1 MSEIKIH
8 KHLKNENI
16 VNFEHFFEDSEN
28 VYILLELCQNQTLN
42 ELLRRRKRLTELETK
57 CYLLQI
63 LNALSFIHSNHV
75 IHRDLKLSN
84 LFLSNEM
91 EIKVGDFGL
100 ATKVNYEG
108 ERKKTVCGTPNYIAP
123 EILDSKS
130 SHSYEADI
138 WSVGVILYTLLIGKP
153 PFETSDVKT
162 TYKKIKTNDYMFP
175 ENIMISQEARNL
187 IENILLTNPC
197 ERLSLDGIFEHDFL
211 NNKSMI
217 PKNLP
222 SSTLACPPSVSYLK
236 KLMPNKDYSIE
247 IPNQKKE
254 LAENTAP
261 LIALCENK
269 GKGKFDMRLTERRAS
284 ESVNIILGNKKQEFL
299 THSNNKFLNENLAK
313 NSLKSETKENEIK
326 NFGKK
331 TNFEKELKGD
341 AQKKTNIEG
350 GDIQNININKEIPKT
365 KKNEVVYIE
374 EFLDYSLKYGLGML
388 VFYLN
393 TF

>member
-42 ELLRRRKRLTELETK
+42 ELLRRRKRLTELEIK
-57 CYLLQI
+57 CYLMQI
-63 LNALSFIHSNHV
+63 LNALIFIHSNHV

-84 LFLSNEM
+84 LFLSSNM

-130 SHSYEADI
+130 GHSYEVDS
-138 WSVGVILYTLLIGKP
+138 WSLGVIIYTLLIGKP

-162 TYKKIKTNDYMFP
+162 TYRKIKVNDYSFP
-175 ENIMISQEARNL
+175 ENVKISNEVKNL
-187 IENILLTNPC
+187 IERILVTNPAQ
-197 ERLSLDGIFEHDFL
+197 RLTLDEIYEHEFL
-211 NNKSMI
+211 NPKLSI

-236 KLMPNKDYSIE
+236 KLIPNKDLSIE
-247 IPNQKKE
+247 ISTQNKKMM
-254 LAENTAP
+254 AENTEP
-261 LIALCENK
+261 LIQIFDKK
-269 GKGKFDMRLTERRAS
+269 GKSDFRLTERRAS
-284 ESVNIILGNKKQEFL
+284 ESINVVFGNKKKEFPATQ
-299 THSNNKFLNENLAK
+299 THKFFNDKFNKDILVFDQ
-313 NSLKSETKENEIK
+313 KENYLKKEGNEEKKDDKDKIFQTKRNEPTK
-326 NFGKK
+326 NFMKK
-331 TNFEKELKGD
+331 T
-341 AQKKTNIEG
+341 
-350 GDIQNININKEIPKT
+350 DI
-365 KKNEVVYIE
+365 YID
-374 EFLDYSLKYGLGML
+374 EFLDYSMKYGLGFL
-388 VFYLN
+388 
-393 TF
+393 

>member
-42 ELLRRRKRLTELETK
+42 ELLRRRKRLTELEIK
-57 CYLLQI
+57 CYLMQM
-63 LNALSFIHSNHV
+63 LNALRFIHANHI

-84 LFLSNEM
+84 LFLTNNM
-91 EIKVGDFGL
+91 QIKVGDFGL
-100 ATKVNYEG
+100 ATKLNFEG

-130 SHSYEADI
+130 GHSYEADI
-138 WSVGVILYTLLIGKP
+138 WSLGVIVYTLLFGKP

-162 TYKKIKTNDYMFP
+162 TYKKIKINDYSFP
-175 ENIMISQEARNL
+175 ENIMISKEAKNL
-187 IENILLTNPC
+187 IENILVTNPLQRIPLDKIY
-197 ERLSLDGIFEHDFL
+197 EHEFLKNKLS
-211 NNKSMI
+211 I
-217 PKNLP
+217 PKTLP

-247 IPNQKKE
+247 LPNENKI

-269 GKGKFDMRLTERRAS
+269 NKGKSDFRLTERRAS
-284 ESVNIILGNKKQEFL
+284 ENINVLLGNKKNEFMMN
-299 THSNNKFLNENLAK
+299 HNNNNKFFNG
-313 NSLKSETKENEIK
+313 TKENFAKIP
-326 NFGKK
+326 
-331 TNFEKELKGD
+331 
-341 AQKKTNIEG
+341 I
-350 GDIQNININKEIPKT
+350 KEIIPEINCQIKPPIST
-365 KKNEVVYIE
+365 AIVSELNILKAESASKLKKSDIYLEM
-374 EFLDYSLKYGLGML
+374 FLDYSLKYGLG
-388 VFYLN
+388 FIII
-393 TF
+393 